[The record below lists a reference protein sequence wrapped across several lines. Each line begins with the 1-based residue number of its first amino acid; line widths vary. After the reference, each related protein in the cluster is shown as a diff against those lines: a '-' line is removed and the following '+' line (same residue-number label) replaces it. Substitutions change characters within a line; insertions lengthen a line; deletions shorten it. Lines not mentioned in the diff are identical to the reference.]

1 MRWVTLRIYRN
12 QGGVLKG
19 QIAPGDAHPYLGLF
33 DGQKYRRH
41 KKVPY
46 NIDMNIFCGEHSEPV
61 VQHIKNKYGDELEF
75 LWPRFSDN
83 AVVRNKQNRKWYA
96 VFLRISESKLGL
108 KGDNKIEIIDLALP
122 PEMISNLVDGEKFFE
137 GYHMNK
143 KHWLTIHLDGSV
155 SATEICNLV
164 DISYELSL
172 KKK

>member
-1 MRWVTLRIYRN
+1 
-12 QGGVLKG
+12 
-19 QIAPGDAHPYLGLF
+19 
-33 DGQKYRRH
+33 
-41 KKVPY
+41 
-46 NIDMNIFCGEHSEPV
+46 MNIFCGEHSEPV